1 MPSHAIPL
9 IPATLPSSGETA
21 SPLKLAYASGAAAA
35 AKENYTIREA
45 GADYV
50 LGVIWSPQETTL
62 T

>member
-1 MPSHAIPL
+1 MCIRDR
-9 IPATLPSSGETA
+9 
-21 SPLKLAYASGAAAA
+21 KLAYASGAAAA

-45 GADYV
+45 DADYV

>member
-1 MPSHAIPL
+1 VRQCNL
-9 IPATLPSSGETA
+9 IRRVQTTVGAVTV
-21 SPLKLAYASGAAAA
+21 GAAAA